1 MIKSNEKARLDFM
14 GYEMDLLE
22 REMKGREDMRKEME
36 MDINKKNQE
45 LEKMQNEII
54 MLKKQIAMMS

>member
-1 MIKSNEKARLDFM
+1 M